1 MVVSHN
7 MDGCYRAYL
16 HNLPVTLTAPASV
29 LYTADMMNNA
39 LLSRI
44 LR

>member
-1 MVVSHN
+1 MVLSLN
-7 MDGCYRAYL
+7 MDGCYRAYQHDL
-16 HNLPVTLTAPASV
+16 SVALTASASV
-29 LYTADMMNNA
+29 LYTADMINNA

>member
-1 MVVSHN
+1 MALGHN
-7 MDGCYRAYL
+7 TDYCCRAYQ
-16 HNLPVTLTAPASV
+16 HDLPVVLAASA
-29 LYTADMMNNA
+29 LYTADMINNA